1 MNKEM
6 LVKKIRNMSKILTIV
21 LVAYLILPI
30 RDAVMGFMDGWNEAA
45 AEDAAGVEAAPMT
58 AADRIL
64 FVNSLAIIVL
74 IIAVIIMAFKIMRNL
89 STGESP
95 FTEQNSNRIKKL
107 SVTMLSVGVVE
118 FATFVILQFFDG
130 YEGMGFFSGT
140 TFITG
145 VILYCIS
152 LVFRYGCELQQESDE
167 TI

>member
-6 LVKKIRNMSKILTIV
+6 LVKKIRNMSKILTVV
-21 LVAYLILPI
+21 LVVYLLLPI
-30 RDAVMGFMDGWNEAA
+30 RDAVIGFMDGWNDAA
-45 AEDAAGVEAAPMT
+45 AEDAAGIEKPMT
-58 AADRIL
+58 VADWIL
-64 FVNSLAIIVL
+64 FVNSLAIIIL
-74 IIAVIIMAFKIMRNL
+74 IFAVIVMAFRIMRNL
-89 STGESP
+89 SIGESP

-107 SVTMLSVGVVE
+107 SITMISVGVIE

-130 YEGMGFFSGT
+130 YKGMGFFSGT

-145 VILYCIS
+145 IILYCIS